1 MLENSDLE
9 DKGSS
14 PMTTFVIF
22 VLRMGGN
29 AVEIYSVQQVLYFT
43 LFSLTARG
51 VDDPCI
57 SF

>member
-14 PMTTFVIF
+14 PMTAFVIF

-29 AVEIYSVQQVLYFT
+29 AVEIYSVQ
-43 LFSLTARG
+43 
-51 VDDPCI
+51 
-57 SF
+57 